1 MSAKDHVE
9 HPSERLIGR
18 YARGDTEDTEGTEAD
33 QRGTRTGTH
42 IAHDEVWALEAH
54 LESCARCRARLAA
67 VTRHATP
74 AVTALVDGVW
84 DGLAPQLPVI
94 APMPRR
100 RRWTLP
106 LSAWASPV
114 MVPWL
119 CMTVLVTLIAVI
131 LDSLSGQA
139 VSFVLLLAPVLP
151 VFGVVASWARGLD
164 PAYEVIAGTPR
175 AGLQLVLRRTTSVLV
190 VVISALLVAGWVTG
204 TSVAQ
209 WLLPC
214 LAFTTGALALG
225 GLIGV
230 TRAAIGLVAAWAA
243 VIVAPTVAVS
253 RTPVTLQ
260 ADALPVWGAVFAL
273 GVVVVIARKGAYT
286 LLGVRR

>member
-1 MSAKDHVE
+1 MSVEDAVE

-18 YARGDTEDTEGTEAD
+18 YARGDSDDTEKG
-33 QRGTRTGTH
+33 RGGVT
-42 IAHDEVWALEAH
+42 HDEVWALEAH
-54 LESCARCRARLAA
+54 LESCAGCRARLAA
-67 VTRHATP
+67 ATRHATP
-74 AVTALVDGVW
+74 AVSALVDGVW
-84 DGLAPQLPVI
+84 AGLAPQLPAI

-100 RRWTLP
+100 RRWALP
-106 LSAWASPV
+106 LASWASPA

-119 CMTVLVTLIAVI
+119 CMTVLVTLIAVL
-131 LDSLSGQA
+131 LDSLSGQE

-151 VFGVVASWARGLD
+151 VFGVAASWARGLD
-164 PAYEVIAGTPR
+164 PAYELIAGTPR
-175 AGLQLVLRRTTSVLV
+175 AGLQLVLRRTTSVLL
-190 VVISALLVAGWVTG
+190 VVISVLLVAGWLTG
-204 TSVAQ
+204 AGVAR

-243 VIVAPTVAVS
+243 VIVAPTVGVS
-253 RTPVTLQ
+253 GTPVALR

-273 GVVVVIARKGAYT
+273 GVVVVIVRRGAYT
-286 LLGVRR
+286 LLGVHR

>member
-1 MSAKDHVE
+1 MSTEDHVE

-18 YARGDTEDTEGTEAD
+18 YARGDTEDTEAALEGGVNGT
-33 QRGTRTGTH
+33 G

-54 LESCARCRARLAA
+54 LESCARCRARLAVA
-67 VTRHATP
+67 TRHTTP
-74 AVTALVDGVW
+74 AVSALVDGVW
-84 DGLAPQLPVI
+84 DGLAPQLPAI

-100 RRWTLP
+100 HRWALP

-131 LDSLSGQA
+131 LDSLSGQG
-139 VSFVLLLAPVLP
+139 VSFVLLLAPILP
-151 VFGVVASWARGLD
+151 VFGVAASWARGFD
-164 PAYEVIAGTPR
+164 PAYELVAGTPR

-190 VVISALLVAGWVTG
+190 VVISALLVAGWLTG
-204 TSVAQ
+204 AAVAQ

-243 VIVAPTVAVS
+243 VIVAPTLAVS
-253 RTPVTLQ
+253 RTPVALQ
-260 ADALPVWGAVFAL
+260 AEALPVWGAVFAL
-273 GVVVVIARKGAYT
+273 GVMVVIARRGAYT
-286 LLGVRR
+286 LLGIHR